1 MYSIFQL
8 KEYKTIQ
15 KYKLTKSIKKFYH
28 SHNTSFFNVLFT
40 LFSDTKLEQ
49 KTFNNNKQIV
59 KLLQHIK
66 DIDVNGKIFKSVIR
80 YNRKQFI
87 QNIFIKECFIVDM
100 YSLLIERNTK
110 QNIYKRYV
118 LANSMYNVNNFST
131 IELLCTYLTSK
142 LVEKKISPHFPFFY
156 GFVQTILD
164 KHTTNITEEYDE
176 DVIRSIKK
184 DPYNPIEFKII
195 KKKTNVYL
203 ETYHTPILL
212 IATEQLDGDLL
223 NYCNDKEDNGDTIER
238 EEWLSYIFQIIAAL
252 TIIQKYFNMCHNDL
266 HFSNIM
272 FSYTKE
278 KYIYY
283 TYKHKYYK
291 VPTYN
296 KILKIIDWGRSSYNF
311 NNFEGKNNVYNAL
324 GPTFGQYVY
333 NRINLKNYKPIP
345 FNSSIDMALF
355 ASNLLQEE
363 TFPKKGPLY
372 SYITNI
378 LKDKKGNTFFHNEF
392 DFNFYID
399 SAKYASRGIP
409 HKQIEH
415 KIFKDFTMNK
425 RIFKKYQRSHTYTIY
440 DLN

>member
-131 IELLCTYLTSK
+131 IELFCTYLTSK

-164 KHTTNITEEYDE
+164 KHTTNIKEEYDE

-184 DPYNPIEFKII
+184 DPYRTRRVVIVHISN
-195 KKKTNVYL
+195 YRR
-203 ETYHTPILL
+203 
-212 IATEQLDGDLL
+212 L
-223 NYCNDKEDNGDTIER
+223 NN
-238 EEWLSYIFQIIAAL
+238 
-252 TIIQKYFNMCHNDL
+252 
-266 HFSNIM
+266 
-272 FSYTKE
+272 YTK
-278 KYIYY
+278 
-283 TYKHKYYK
+283 
-291 VPTYN
+291 
-296 KILKIIDWGRSSYNF
+296 
-311 NNFEGKNNVYNAL
+311 
-324 GPTFGQYVY
+324 
-333 NRINLKNYKPIP
+333 
-345 FNSSIDMALF
+345 
-355 ASNLLQEE
+355 
-363 TFPKKGPLY
+363 
-372 SYITNI
+372 
-378 LKDKKGNTFFHNEF
+378 
-392 DFNFYID
+392 
-399 SAKYASRGIP
+399 
-409 HKQIEH
+409 
-415 KIFKDFTMNK
+415 IF
-425 RIFKKYQRSHTYTIY
+425 
-440 DLN
+440 